1 MELQSVGGTQV
12 ANPEPQRASRA
23 PAAAVIEL
31 PPAVDAQK
39 VQNAVAALNRAMATL
54 SRELAFS
61 SDPESGHTVIRVMDM
76 ETKQVIRQIP
86 SEDALAIT
94 HAIDKLQ
101 GLMLRQKA

>member
-1 MELQSVGGTQV
+1 MELQSVGGTHV

-23 PAAAVIEL
+23 PAASVIAL
-31 PPAVDAQK
+31 SPAVDAQK
-39 VQNAVAALNRAMATL
+39 VQNAVAALNRAMASL
-54 SRELAFS
+54 SRELEFS